1 MDLSIW
7 VLSVLA
13 VVIGYLFGSIPFGL
27 LLCKYAGAGDVR
39 NTGSG
44 NIGATN
50 VLRAGGK
57 KLAAATLLLDAGKG
71 ALAIAVLYALGGDQD
86 FSYITE
92 SGTML
97 IFPWPMAL
105 CGLAVILGHMYPVWL
120 GFKGGKGVATFMG
133 MALALHPLVG
143 LAALLV
149 WLACAFAF
157 KISSLAA
164 LTAVAL
170 SPVAAY
176 LWSVPVSGFGGGA
189 ALFAWFYVVFYAFCA
204 ALIWW
209 KHRANIK
216 RLLKGE
222 EPKIGKKA

>member
-7 VLSVLA
+7 ALSVLA
-13 VVIGYLFGSIPFGL
+13 VVIGYLCGSIPFGL
-27 LLCKYAGAGDVR
+27 LLCKYAGHGDIR
-39 NTGSG
+39 KTGSG

-50 VLRAGGK
+50 VLRAGSK

-71 ALAIAVLYALGGDQD
+71 ALAIAVLYALGGDED
-86 FSYITE
+86 FSYFTAE
-92 SGTML
+92 GTMI

-120 GFKGGKGVATFMG
+120 KFKGGKGVATFIG

-143 LAALLV
+143 LAAV
-149 WLACAFAF
+149 VIWLGCAFIF

-164 LTAVAL
+164 LAAVAIA
-170 SPVAAY
+170 PIAAY
-176 LWSVPVSGFGGGA
+176 FWSVPVSGFGGGA
-189 ALFAWFYVVFYAFCA
+189 DLFAWFYVVFYMFCA

-216 RLLKGE
+216 RLMKGE
-222 EPKIGKKA
+222 EPKIGKK